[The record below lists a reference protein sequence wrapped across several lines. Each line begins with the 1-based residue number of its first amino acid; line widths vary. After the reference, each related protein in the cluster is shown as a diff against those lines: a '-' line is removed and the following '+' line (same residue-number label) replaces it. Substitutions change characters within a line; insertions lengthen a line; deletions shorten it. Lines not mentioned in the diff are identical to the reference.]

1 MHPEAS
7 FVFSDVESIDEH
19 GNAFNLMRYDD
30 WKLPDLMT
38 FHIIGQPGV
47 FMRRAVLEQA
57 GYLDLNYNYLLDV
70 QLWLRMAAIAEP
82 YYAPEEVWAAARIHS
97 DAKNIAHAKD
107 FGAEAFRLA
116 KWLCEDQRFYPLS
129 SKLFNKIW
137 AGAHRMNAFYLV
149 EAGQYKPALRS
160 YAKMLR
166 LAPSTS
172 KGTFKR
178 MAFAALGALGA
189 QNLRQRHTK
198 WRLKHYQKRQEK
210 EEKHA

>member
-1 MHPEAS
+1 
-7 FVFSDVESIDEH
+7 
-19 GNAFNLMRYDD
+19 L
-30 WKLPDLMT
+30 
-38 FHIIGQPGV
+38 
-47 FMRRAVLEQA
+47 
-57 GYLDLNYNYLLDV
+57 
-70 QLWLRMAAIAEP
+70 
-82 YYAPEEVWAAARIHS
+82 
-97 DAKNIAHAKD
+97 
-107 FGAEAFRLA
+107 
-116 KWLCEDQRFYPLS
+116 
-129 SKLFNKIW
+129 
-137 AGAHRMNAFYLV
+137 NAFYLV